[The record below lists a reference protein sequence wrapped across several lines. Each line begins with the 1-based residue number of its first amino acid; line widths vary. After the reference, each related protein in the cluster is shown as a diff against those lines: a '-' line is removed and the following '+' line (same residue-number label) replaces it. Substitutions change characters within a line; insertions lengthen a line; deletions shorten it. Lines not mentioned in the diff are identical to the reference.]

1 MNETHGPSHPGF
13 PRPAARSD
21 LQEALAVSRIS
32 PAEWNEAVSVAR
44 GLYPDDLVLE
54 LDRHLAHALEV
65 EEDPNRRS
73 QIRRA
78 ADWVRDGANKTAIE
92 IIAKVIAELI
102 ARQAGM

>member
-1 MNETHGPSHPGF
+1 MNETNGPSRLGF

-32 PAEWNEAVSVAR
+32 PAELNEAVSAAR

-54 LDRHLAHALEV
+54 LDRYLAHALEV
-65 EEDPNRRS
+65 ETDPNKQS

-78 ADWVRDGANKTAIE
+78 AEWVRDGANKTAIE
-92 IIAKVIAELI
+92 IIAKVIAELV